1 MSAARP
7 ADLSALLAFAARGR
21 PDALAVEDAAG
32 RRLTYAELDA
42 AARRVAHRLHD
53 EGVRRGDRVG
63 VCMPKSLASVASIMG
78 ILRAGA
84 AYVPVDYSAPP
95 ERNALIFSSCGAR
108 VVLGDE
114 PRAERLRGAWPDP
127 VPLLVFPGDANDG
140 VPAPWLSDAR
150 PDWEAPE
157 PPGPDDLSYVLYTSG
172 STGVPKGVMHTHRSA
187 MSFVRWC
194 ERAFRPTAGDR
205 FSSHAPFHFDLS
217 VLDLYVPMT
226 AGACVVVIG
235 EDLGKDP
242 HQLGAFIAERRISI
256 WYSVPSI
263 LSLLTQ
269 FGRLHE
275 HDYGA
280 LRAVLFAGEVFPV
293 KHLRALTQAWP
304 RREYYNLYGPTET
317 NVCTYFRIPPVV
329 PDDRETPYP
338 IGALCENCRG
348 LVLDETNAPVPPGRE
363 GLLVIHASGPVMKG
377 YWGDEERTRQSFHV
391 DAAGERWYRTG
402 DVVVEDAEGNYVY
415 RGRRDRMVK
424 RRGYRIELGEIESAL
439 YKHPEVREA
448 AAVSSEGP
456 DGVVITAFLS
466 SRSGTK
472 LSVIALKQFCMRHL
486 PAYMVPDRFSF
497 LPSLPRTST
506 DKVDY
511 QGLGKLL

>member
-1 MSAARP
+1 
-7 ADLSALLAFAARGR
+7 
-21 PDALAVEDAAG
+21 
-32 RRLTYAELDA
+32 
-42 AARRVAHRLHD
+42 
-53 EGVRRGDRVG
+53 
-63 VCMPKSLASVASIMG
+63 
-78 ILRAGA
+78 
-84 AYVPVDYSAPP
+84 
-95 ERNALIFSSCGAR
+95 
-108 VVLGDE
+108 
-114 PRAERLRGAWPDP
+114 
-127 VPLLVFPGDANDG
+127 
-140 VPAPWLSDAR
+140 
-150 PDWEAPE
+150 
-157 PPGPDDLSYVLYTSG
+157 
-172 STGVPKGVMHTHRSA
+172 
-187 MSFVRWC
+187 
-194 ERAFRPTAGDR
+194 
-205 FSSHAPFHFDLS
+205 
-217 VLDLYVPMT
+217 
-226 AGACVVVIG
+226 
-235 EDLGKDP
+235 
-242 HQLGAFIAERRISI
+242 
-256 WYSVPSI
+256 
-263 LSLLTQ
+263 
-269 FGRLHE
+269 LHE

-456 DGVVITAFLS
+456 DGVAITAFLS